1 MQLTKKWITGFVD
14 GDGCFS
20 IHLEKGQWLR
30 HRFIVSQNR
39 RSVDV
44 LYALKKEFGCG
55 SVHKAGG
62 EMMEFVIEKRVHLR
76 DKVFPHF
83 CKHLLQTTKRSD
95 FFKFATSLSD
105 TMIKKEEQPAPLVT
119 PLDHSFQLSDG
130 WFRGF
135 VDAEGSFVCAIVDGR
150 PIPQFLLGLGH
161 SQRPLLEA
169 CQRWLNCGT
178 CRSTA
183 TTFFFQIADL
193 EQFEKIL
200 FPMLE
205 TRGSAVLLRTM
216 KRISFQ
222 KFRKI
227 VRIMREGKHKTFEG
241 LEKIK
246 ELKKGLNRHNK
257 TLKKVPKWVLED
269 KVE

>member
-30 HRFIVSQNR
+30 HRFIVSQHR
-39 RSVDV
+39 KSVDV
-44 LYALKKEFGCG
+44 LYALKKEFGYG
-55 SVHKAGG
+55 NVHKAGG
-62 EMMEFVIEKRVHLR
+62 EMMEFVIERRIHLR
-76 DKVFPHF
+76 DKVIPHF
-83 CKHLLQTTKRSD
+83 SSHPLQTTKRED
-95 FFKFATSLSD
+95 FFEFASSLSD
-105 TMIKKEEQPAPLVT
+105 TMIEKGEEPAPLVKS
-119 PLDHSFQLSDG
+119 LNSSFQFSDG

-135 VDAEGSFVCAIVDGR
+135 VDAEGSFVCAIVDGK
-150 PIPQFLLGLGH
+150 PIPQFLIGLH
-161 SQRPLLEA
+161 LSQRPLLEA

-178 CRSTA
+178 CRSTT

-205 TRGSAVLLRTM
+205 TRGSGMLLRTM

-227 VRIMREGKHKTFEG
+227 VRIMKDGKHKTAEG
-241 LEKIK
+241 LDKIK
-246 ELKKGLNRHNK
+246 ELKKGLNKHNK

-269 KVE
+269 KLE

>member
-62 EMMEFVIEKRVHLR
+62 EVMEFVIEKRVHLR
-76 DKVFPHF
+76 DKVLPHF
-83 CKHLLQTTKRSD
+83 SKHLLQTTKRSD
-95 FFKFATSLSD
+95 FSKFATSLSD
-105 TMIKKEEQPAPLVT
+105 TMIKKGEQSAPLVV
-119 PLDHSFQLSDG
+119 PLDNSFQLSDG

-135 VDAEGSFVCAIVDGR
+135 VDAEGSFVCAIVNDR
-150 PIPQFLLGLGH
+150 PIPQFLLGLSH
-161 SQRPLLEA
+161 LQRPLLEE

-178 CRSTA
+178 CRSTT
-183 TTFFFQIADL
+183 TTFFFQIAGI
-193 EQFEKIL
+193 EQLEKIL

-205 TRGSAVLLRTM
+205 TRGSGMLLRTM

-227 VRIMREGKHKTFEG
+227 VRIIKDGKHKTPEG
-241 LEKIK
+241 LEEIK
-246 ELKKGLNRHNK
+246 KLQKGLNKHNK
-257 TLKKVPKWVLED
+257 TLKKVPKWVLEET
-269 KVE
+269 VE